1 MPFSWNEDDDF
12 ADEGRLGEDE
22 IMGIFGDESDHTTER
37 WESDIAELECE
48 DWERQLGGPDCE
60 PDEEDVEH
68 ESLEEDD
75 QGEEE
80 DDEEEEEEEVEDDD
94 RSERVASLAERCVE
108 LQREIEELVG
118 ELNETKDLLA
128 QDFTMGE
135 ILETEGY
142 RLLGCMGQRLRYSVE
157 ARNLARELRDLRRA
171 EAEDGRAE
179 LICAYPYVRI
189 SRLPSDIRTEFPN
202 HGCRWLEPDVAA
214 FRALLED
221 GIPLADISQRL
232 GRPPKSLR
240 AKRQEL
246 YPAGDWPSTDA
257 QDARVSPG
265 DSQANQGDS
274 EDDDDIPF

>member
-12 ADEGRLGEDE
+12 ADECRLG
-22 IMGIFGDESDHTTER
+22 GDEMLGILGDEPDHTSER

-60 PDEEDVEH
+60 PAGEGVEH

-80 DDEEEEEEEVEDDD
+80 DDKEEEEVEDDD
-94 RSERVASLAERCVE
+94 RSGRVASLAERCVE

-179 LICAYPYVRI
+179 LVCAYPYVRI
-189 SRLPSDIRTEFPN
+189 SRLPSDIRAEFPN
-202 HGCRWLEPDVAA
+202 HGCRWLEPDIAA

-221 GIPLADISQRL
+221 GIPLGEIAERL

-240 AKRQEL
+240 AKRREL
-246 YPAGDWPSTDA
+246 YPAGDWPSTDLH
-257 QDARVSPG
+257 DGRVLPG
-265 DSQANQGDS
+265 DSQGNPVDL
-274 EDDDDIPF
+274 EDDDDVPF